1 MPFIVVYDA
10 NVLYPSLLRNLLIRV
25 AQADLV
31 QAKWTDRIMDEVFRN
46 LKEKRPDLDTA
57 PLDRTRK
64 LMNDAIEDVLIE
76 GYEPLV
82 EILELPDADDRHVLA
97 AAIKAHAQVI
107 VTETSRTSLP
117 VRLIRGTSPRRVRT
131 SSCLN
136 SSTWTG
142 RRFTPPCSGWRTP
155 SRIHP

>member
-1 MPFIVVYDA
+1 MPFIIVYDA

-97 AAIKAHAQVI
+97 AAIKL
-107 VTETSRTSLP
+107 T
-117 VRLIRGTSPRRVRT
+117 PR
-131 SSCLN
+131 
-136 SSTWTG
+136 
-142 RRFTPPCSGWRTP
+142 
-155 SRIHP
+155 

>member
-64 LMNDAIEDVLIE
+64 L
-76 GYEPLV
+76 
-82 EILELPDADDRHVLA
+82 
-97 AAIKAHAQVI
+97 
-107 VTETSRTSLP
+107 
-117 VRLIRGTSPRRVRT
+117 
-131 SSCLN
+131 N